1 MNAPDKP
8 CKARPISNNHG
19 TGVIINNNEPMIFK
33 PSPK

>member
-19 TGVIINNNEPMIFK
+19 TGVINNNEPMIFK